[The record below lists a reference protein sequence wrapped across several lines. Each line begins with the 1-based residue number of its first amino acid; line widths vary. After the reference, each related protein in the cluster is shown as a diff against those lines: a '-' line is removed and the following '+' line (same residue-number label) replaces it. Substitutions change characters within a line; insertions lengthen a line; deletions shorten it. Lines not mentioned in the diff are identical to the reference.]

1 MNNLEQLFVMLTAVA
16 GSTALW
22 KFFETRLKARMDR
35 QKEREENSDNSQ
47 YRNDLKARVEQMS
60 IELKEAQDKILA
72 LTEEVAE
79 LRVENTYFKKEIERL
94 KDK

>member
-79 LRVENTYFKKEIERL
+79 LRVENTYLKKEIERL